1 MLSGQDASGR
11 TKVDSRLPLGM
22 LAEGSDKQAIWSRAE
37 AVARNRLSREV
48 PELAKALEKPVKQG
62 PLLR

>member
-11 TKVDSRLPLGM
+11 TRVDSRLPLGM